1 MKLVT
6 VCFKLQ
12 SFVRANTEFDVS
24 MFFVGTFAMKVV
36 QFTAYWNINGSGFFF
51 PQKKIGG
58 ADLISNGMNWPLWW
72 LILKVRWSGTHRVII
87 EILVEMETTSI
98 CVSLVSIDSYQEMW
112 ISLDYSRLCYT
123 INNDRIWLRWNNG
136 RNSFKI
142 HAKLYSKCPIILRAA
157 GLNHRQNWR

>member
-1 MKLVT
+1 
-6 VCFKLQ
+6 
-12 SFVRANTEFDVS
+12 

-36 QFTAYWNINGSGFFF
+36 QFTAYWNINSSGFF
-51 PQKKIGG
+51 PLKLWKKIGG
-58 ADLISNGMNWPLWW
+58 ADLISNGMNWPLW
-72 LILKVRWSGTHRVII
+72 LTDTKRWSGTHRVII
-87 EILVEMETTSI
+87 EISVEMETTSI

-157 GLNHRQNWR
+157 GLNHR